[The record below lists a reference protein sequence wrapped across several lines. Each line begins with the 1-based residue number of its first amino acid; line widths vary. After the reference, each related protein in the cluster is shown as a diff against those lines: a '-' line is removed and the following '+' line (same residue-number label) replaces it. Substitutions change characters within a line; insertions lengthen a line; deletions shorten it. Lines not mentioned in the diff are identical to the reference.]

1 MNRRLLLLSTLLAV
15 GLLLILG
22 VACSTF
28 PAGLFPPTPTPT
40 MTSTMTPTPTPS
52 PVPGPTAI
60 PVTAGWH
67 LAWHDEFDGQAI
79 DTSSWTYD
87 IGAGGWGNAELEH
100 YTSRPEN
107 ARIENGMLM
116 IEARKEDY
124 KGAAYTSARLK
135 TQGLKTFQ
143 YGRIEARLKLPAGQG
158 MWPAF
163 WMLGDDIILKN
174 WPGCGE
180 IDIMELKGQEPSTI
194 HGSAHGPGYS
204 GGAALTGGFTL
215 PGGARFDQDFHV
227 FSVDW
232 YPDHLTY
239 SVDDVAYETKTVA
252 ELGSKKWVFDHPFF
266 IIMNVAVGGSWPGA
280 PDATTVF
287 PQRMLV
293 DYVRVYKR

>member
-180 IDIMELKGQEPSTI
+180 IDIMEYIGREPNTI
-194 HGSAHGPGYS
+194 LGTIHGPGYS
-204 GGAALTGGFTL
+204 GSVGLTKWNTQAYPIADAFHTY
-215 PGGARFDQDFHV
+215 AVEWDAKHITWFYDDQPY
-227 FSVDW
+227 S
-232 YPDHLTY
+232 TY
-239 SVDDVAYETKTVA
+239 TPADV
-252 ELGSKKWVFDHPFF
+252 GSHKWIFDHPFF
-266 IIMNVAVGGSWPGA
+266 IVLNLAVGGGFPG
-280 PDATTVF
+280 PVGPQTTF
-287 PQRMLV
+287 PARYYV
-293 DYVRVYKR
+293 DYVRVFQKNP